1 MHRVSRPLVSVLII
15 ASLSLSGCLIRTE
28 RPVTRV
34 STAVLQNATLD
45 QLVGIINNE
54 AANLQTFVATVDIDF
69 SAGGAKKGKV
79 TDYTQV
85 SGYILVRKP
94 EMMRM
99 KVLTPVI
106 RNTAVDMVSNGKTF
120 ELSVPSKNEFFVGS
134 NQIGKPSAQPLMNL
148 RPQHILDALL
158 LKPIDEA
165 NEVVVLE
172 QSSQIV
178 KDPKTHKNAEQD
190 NYVVLVIDHD
200 ASGSFLSRKI
210 VFNRADLLPHEQYV
224 YDRRAELAT
233 YARYDNFADHA
244 GLMFPEIIDIQRPIE
259 EYAFRLTVEKLR
271 LNEPLQDE
279 QFVLTQPPGSK
290 LINLDQQNTSAQNR
304 PEPKDAV
311 KEPE

>member
-1 MHRVSRPLVSVLII
+1 MHRVSRPFVLLLVV

-28 RPVTRV
+28 REVTRV
-34 STAVLQNATLD
+34 STATLQEASLE
-45 QLVGIINNE
+45 QLVAIINNE
-54 AANLQTFVATVDIDF
+54 ATHLQTFVATVDIDF

-106 RNTAVDMVSNGKTF
+106 RNTAMDMVSNGKTF

-158 LKPIDEA
+158 LKPIDPA

-178 KDPKTHKNAEQD
+178 KDPNTHKNAEQD

-210 VFNRADLLPHEQYV
+210 VFNRTDLLPHEQYV
-224 YDRRAELAT
+224 YDRQAELAT
-233 YARYDNFADHA
+233 YARYDNFSDHA

-259 EYAFRLTVEKLR
+259 EYAFRLTVEKLK
-271 LNEPLQDE
+271 LNEPLQDD

-290 LINLDQQNTSAQNR
+290 LVNLDQQNTSAQNR
-304 PEPKDAV
+304 PEPKDVV
-311 KEPE
+311 KDPE

>member
-1 MHRVSRPLVSVLII
+1 MHRVSRPFILLLVV
-15 ASLSLSGCLIRTE
+15 ASLFLSGCLIRTE
-28 RPVTRV
+28 REVTRV
-34 STAVLQNATLD
+34 STATLQEATLE
-45 QLVGIINNE
+45 QLVAIINDE
-54 AANLQTFVATVDIDF
+54 ATHLQTFVATVDIDL

-85 SGYILVRKP
+85 SGFILVRKP

-106 RNTAVDMVSNGKTF
+106 RNTAMDMVSNGKTF

-134 NQIGKPSAQPLMNL
+134 NQIGKPSPQPLMNL

-158 LKPIDEA
+158 LKPIDPA

-210 VFNRADLLPHEQYV
+210 VFNRADLLPHEQFV
-224 YDRRAELAT
+224 YDRQAELAT

-244 GLMFPEIIDIQRPIE
+244 GLMFPEIIDIERPIE
-259 EYAFRLTVEKLR
+259 EYAFRLTVEKLK
-271 LNEPLQDE
+271 LNEPLQDD

-290 LINLDQQNTSAQNR
+290 LVNLDQQNTSAQNR
-304 PEPKDAV
+304 PEPKDGV
-311 KEPE
+311 KDPE

>member
-1 MHRVSRPLVSVLII
+1 MHRVSRPFVLLLVV

-28 RPVTRV
+28 REVTRV
-34 STAVLQNATLD
+34 STATLQEASLE
-45 QLVGIINNE
+45 QLVAIINNE
-54 AANLQTFVATVDIDF
+54 ATHLQTFVATVDIDF

-106 RNTAVDMVSNGKTF
+106 RNTAMDMVSNGKTF

-158 LKPIDEA
+158 LKPIDPA

-178 KDPKTHKNAEQD
+178 KDPNTHKNAEQD

-210 VFNRADLLPHEQYV
+210 VFNRTDLLPHEQYV
-224 YDRRAELAT
+224 YDRQAELAT
-233 YARYDNFADHA
+233 YARYDNFSDHA

-259 EYAFRLTVEKLR
+259 EYAFRLTVEKLK
-271 LNEPLQDE
+271 LNEPLQDD

-290 LINLDQQNTSAQNR
+290 LVNLDQQNTSAQNR
-304 PEPKDAV
+304 PEPKDVV
-311 KEPE
+311 KDP